1 MRDVHSL
8 RENLLLAL
16 ERVAGDAAIAR
27 DAEEALWCV
36 TRTLPSLL
44 GDATAA
50 ARPGAL
56 PDGAVP
62 ARAATAFMVTPDRK
76 HHLITAPVNFRPEQH
91 HELVAITLGHPGVVA
106 ATRRG
111 IMLADT
117 SHHESFVKILQTFR
131 AGSAMQVPM
140 LWQGEY
146 LGVLICANAARG
158 AFAEVDFRALHAF
171 ANLAAALWMAHGGPG
186 WLRSLDYTKLPVRR
200 VAQDE

>member
-1 MRDVHSL
+1 MRDLDAL

-16 ERVAGDAAIAR
+16 ERVAGDAAIA
-27 DAEEALWCV
+27 AGPEEALWCV

-50 ARPGAL
+50 TRPGAL
-56 PDGAVP
+56 RDGAQP
-62 ARAATAFMVTPDRK
+62 ASAAAAFMVTPDRK
-76 HHLITAPVNFRPEQH
+76 YHLITAPVNFRPEQH
-91 HELVAITLGHPGVVA
+91 HELVALALGHPGVVA

-131 AGSAMQVPM
+131 AGSAMQVPI
-140 LWQGEY
+140 LWRGDY

-158 AFAEVDFRALHAF
+158 TFAEIDFRAIQAF
-171 ANLAAALWMAHGGPG
+171 ASLAAALWMAHDGPG
-186 WLRSLDYTKLPVRR
+186 WLRSLDYGKLPVRT
-200 VAQDE
+200 EGT

>member
-16 ERVAGDAAIAR
+16 ERVAADAAIAR
-27 DAEEALWCV
+27 GAEEALWCV
-36 TRTLPSLL
+36 TRTVPSLL
-44 GDATAA
+44 GDPAAA

-56 PDGAVP
+56 PDDAVP
-62 ARAATAFMVTPDRK
+62 ASAATAFMVTPDGK
-76 HHLITAPVNFRPEQH
+76 HHLITAPMNFRPEQH

-140 LWQGEY
+140 LWKDEY
-146 LGVLICANAARG
+146 LGVLICASAARG
-158 AFAEVDFRALHAF
+158 AFAEIDFRALHAF
-171 ANLAAALWMAHGGPG
+171 ANLGAALWMAHGGPG
-186 WLRSLDYTKLPVRR
+186 WLHSLDYSNFLVRT
-200 VAQDE
+200 EGT

>member
-1 MRDVHSL
+1 MRDVNTL

-36 TRTLPSLL
+36 TRALPSLL
-44 GDATAA
+44 GDTAAA

-56 PDGAVP
+56 PEGAMP
-62 ARAATAFMVTPDRK
+62 ASAATAFMVTPDRK
-76 HHLITAPVNFRPEQH
+76 HHVITAPVNFRPEQH
-91 HELVAITLGHPGVVA
+91 HELVALTLGHPGVVA

-140 LWQGEY
+140 LWKGEY

-158 AFAEVDFRALHAF
+158 AFAEIDFRALHTF
-171 ANLAAALWMAHGGPG
+171 ANLAAALFIAHDGPD
-186 WLRSLDYTKLPVRR
+186 WLRSLDYGKLPVRS
-200 VAQDE
+200 EGN